1 MTRRQLDGP
10 CAEPLFYG
18 GRAGEAEAAARVRR
32 LANRPGGNPVRPV
45 DEAVS
50 RLEATYSGLQQRD
63 ARPQRQQRPLRA
75 GASRCAPC
83 GGTGFAPCA
92 TCACSGVDVEP
103 TTQSA
108 GVTNLVPCVDC
119 GGSGDLL
126 CAACAGRGGA

>member
-1 MTRRQLDGP
+1 MDGP

-32 LANRPGGNPVRPV
+32 LANRPGGNPMLPT

-50 RLEATYSGLQQRD
+50 RLEAAYSGALQRD
-63 ARPQRQQRPLRA
+63 ARQPRPLRTLRA
-75 GASRCAPC
+75 GLSPCAPC
-83 GGTGFAPCA
+83 GATGFVGCA
-92 TCACSGVDVEP
+92 TCACSGLYLEP

-119 GGSGDLL
+119 GGSGDAL
-126 CAACAGRGGA
+126 CPACAGRGGVA